1 MGRKGN
7 PPTLLVRMS
16 TDTASMESSME
27 ILNKLKLSH
36 DPVIP
41 LLDIYPEKT
50 TIQKDTGT
58 PMFIASLFTIAR
70 TWKQSRCPSTDEWID
85 DVVHIHNGILLSHK
99 KEQI

>member
-1 MGRKGN
+1 MWRFLEKVN
-7 PPTLLVRMS
+7 IELPY
-16 TDTASMESSME
+16 
-27 ILNKLKLSH
+27 
-36 DPVIP
+36 DPAIP
-41 LLDIYPEKT
+41 LLGICPEKT
-50 TIQKDTGT
+50 IIQKDTGT